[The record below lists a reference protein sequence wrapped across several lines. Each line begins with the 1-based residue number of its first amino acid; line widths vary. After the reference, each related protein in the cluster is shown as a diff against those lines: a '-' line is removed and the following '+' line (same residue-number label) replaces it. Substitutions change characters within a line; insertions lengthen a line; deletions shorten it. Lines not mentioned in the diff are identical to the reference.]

1 MKTAMAV
8 SSDDPIFTAPI
19 AERILDTFPSGSYA
33 LTALLRLLDIVEST
47 SVPTA
52 AVECLIQPRL
62 LINPDFV
69 AMHAQTPEKLLMLVM
84 HELHHVLLGH
94 TTLFPTVTMIQ
105 NFVFDTVIN
114 GVISRMFPDPD
125 HTSFLTDYYDH
136 NKFPECL
143 LCPPPEWPLKKRIAG
158 GIDALKEPLRSLASD
173 VHAALYS
180 ATGATYQ
187 EVFDLLPKLLADDA
201 IGEIPLLGGHTADG
215 ANSGGLETRSPI
227 LFDIVRGIVEQWP
240 QPPDPI
246 RGRSLASVL
255 NSETITPRKGLTAR
269 ATLRALIRKVA
280 NLGRAGRDRQRG
292 MDSLTVP
299 TPIPSLDRRTT
310 VMRSLGFEPLLH
322 TGQVPWRRKVPA
334 GERVHVYLD
343 VSGSMDGVKNALYGA
358 ILDCE
363 GYVEPTVHLFSTK
376 VADVDLAGLRAGV
389 CKTTGGTD
397 IACVAEHMEA
407 NRIRRT
413 LIVTDGWVGRPRGQH
428 HQTLS
433 TAKLA
438 VALLGNSTNASD
450 LSEVANFTVP
460 LTLGA

>member
-1 MKTAMAV
+1 MKIAFTLSPGSPMA
-8 SSDDPIFTAPI
+8 PTPI
-19 AERILDTFPSGSYA
+19 AERILDSFPSGSYA
-33 LTALLRLLDIVEST
+33 LSALLRLLDIVESK

-69 AMHAQTPEKLLMLVM
+69 AKHAETPEKLLLLVM

-94 TTLFPTVTMIQ
+94 TTLFPTVTPTQ

-114 GVISRMFPDPD
+114 GVISRMFPDPEY
-125 HTSFLTDYYDH
+125 TSFLSDFYDAK
-136 NKFPECL
+136 KFPECL
-143 LCPPPEWPLKKRIAG
+143 LRPPPGWPKRKRVAAG
-158 GIDALKEPLRSLASD
+158 ILSLQEPLRSLARD

-180 ATGATYQ
+180 DTGATYQ
-187 EVFDLLPKLLADDA
+187 EVFKLLPKLLGNDV
-201 IGEIPLLGGHTADG
+201 IGGIPLLGGHSEGG
-215 ANSGGLETRSPI
+215 ANTGELEARSPI
-227 LFDIVRGIVEQWP
+227 LFDIVRGVVEQWP

-255 NSETITPRKGLTAR
+255 NSESIQPRKLPSAR
-269 ATLRALIRKVA
+269 ATLRSLIRKVA
-280 NLGRAGRDRQRG
+280 NIGPAGRVRQLSI
-292 MDSLTVP
+292 DPLAVP
-299 TPIPSLDRRTT
+299 VPIPTLDRRTS
-310 VMRSLGFEPLLH
+310 VLRSLGFEPLLH
-322 TGQVPWRRKVPA
+322 TGNVPWRRRVPA

-363 GYVEPTVHLFSTK
+363 GYVQPTVHLFSTK
-376 VADVDLAGLRAGV
+376 VADIDLAGLRAGI

-413 LIVTDGWVGRPRGQH
+413 LIVTDGWVGKPRGQH
-428 HQTLS
+428 QKTLS
-433 TAKLA
+433 AAKLA
-438 VALLGNSTNASD
+438 VALLGASTNADD
-450 LSEVANFTVP
+450 LSAVANFTAP